1 MRILA
6 CADLHGRP
14 ARVARV
20 RALVAEHRPDVLCL
34 AGDLTHAGSG
44 SGALQLLETLD
55 VPIVAVSGNMDDAHT
70 VEAMRRRGVLLGDS
84 PRVIGGVT
92 FAGPE
97 VAGPCDVLVTHEPPA
112 GVLDRVGTGRHIG
125 SPAVRALIERWQPR
139 LHVCGHVHESPGV
152 VRLGATTVVNCTLG
166 RDEIAGAL
174 AVLEGEAL
182 DVRLL
187 PP

>member
-14 ARVARV
+14 NRVARV

-44 SGALQLLETLD
+44 YEALELLEALD
-55 VPIVAVSGNMDDAHT
+55 VPIVAVAGNMDDAHT
-70 VEAMRRRGVLLGDS
+70 VEAMRGRAVLLGEAT
-84 PRVIGGVT
+84 RVIGGVT

-97 VAGPCDVLVTHEPPA
+97 AAGPCDVLVTHEPPA

-125 SPAVRALIERWQPR
+125 SPAVRALVERWQPR
-139 LHVCGHVHESPGV
+139 LHFCGPVHESPGV
-152 VRLGATTVVNCTLG
+152 ARLGATTVVNCTMG

-174 AVLEGEAL
+174 AVLDGATL